1 MKSISK
7 IISRTTAAWGSVGKN
22 VILAIKRTSKIE
34 LLFYFSLFLLM
45 SIVAAKYDPNYVEV
59 EGFQQSKE
67 LVVKK
72 DNDIYDTFYVN
83 IYDDLVHCSSK
94 NAFEIGT
101 IDKFCKPTEK
111 SALLDI
117 GSGTG
122 HHVNEFREKKID
134 AKGID
139 ISPAM
144 IKKSK
149 TTFPKHSS
157 SYILGNALDT
167 MRFPGNSFTHITCFY
182 FTIYYMQ
189 DKRKFFSNCM
199 HWLIPGGNLI
209 IHLVDKDKFNP
220 ILEAGDP
227 FVLVSPQKYADKR
240 ITTTEVV
247 FNDFN
252 YKSDF
257 DLKDSG
263 DKAIF
268 REKFKD
274 RKNGSVRKHELT
286 LHMQDHNTILQI
298 AKDSGFIVKG
308 KADMMECNYDHQS
321 LYILQKP
328 T

>member
-7 IISRTTAAWGSVGKN
+7 IISKTTAAWGNVGKN
-22 VILAIKRTSKIE
+22 IILAIKRTSKIE
-34 LLFYFSLFLLM
+34 LLFYFSLFLLI
-45 SIVAAKYDPNYVEV
+45 SIVVAKYDPNYVEV

-72 DNDIYDTFYVN
+72 NNDIYDAFYVD
-83 IYDDLVHCSSK
+83 IYDDLVHCPNK
-94 NAFEIGT
+94 NLFEIGT

-122 HHVNEFREKKID
+122 HHVNEFRERNIN

-139 ISPAM
+139 ISRAM

-149 TTFPKHSS
+149 NNFPKHSS

-167 MRFPGNSFTHITCFY
+167 MSFPGNTFTRITCFY

-189 DKRKFFSNCM
+189 NKRKFFSNCM

-209 IHLVDKDKFNP
+209 LHLVDKDKFDP

-227 FVLVSPQKYADKR
+227 FVIVSPQKYADTR

-252 YKSDF
+252 YKSNF
-257 DLKDSG
+257 DLKNTG
-263 DKAIF
+263 DEAIF
-268 REKFKD
+268 HEKFKN

-286 LHMQDHNTILQI
+286 LYMQDHNTILQI
-298 AKDSGFIVKG
+298 AKESGFIVQG
-308 KADMMECNYDHQS
+308 KADMIECSYDNQS
-321 LYILQKP
+321 LYILKKP